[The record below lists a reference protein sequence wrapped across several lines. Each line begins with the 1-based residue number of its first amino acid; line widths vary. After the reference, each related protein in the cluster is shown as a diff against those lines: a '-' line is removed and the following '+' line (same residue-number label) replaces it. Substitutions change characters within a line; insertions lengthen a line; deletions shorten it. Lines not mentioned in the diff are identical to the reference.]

1 MEIKNW
7 TYEEYPSFNET
18 IEGVTRIPTTGD
30 EMGTYIYSNVEYA
43 NTDGVPLHLQIITPQ
58 TRNTIDSDTLHPCLV
73 YVQGSAW
80 LEQNINAKLGML
92 SRLSEKGY
100 VIALVEYRHSGIAP
114 FPAQALDTRNA
125 IRFMKIHAAEYHV
138 DTDKMF
144 VGGDSSGGHTAMF
157 SQLLHDDDQDTN
169 LYPGTTA
176 EVKGILSFYGALSVM
191 LEDGMPSTIN
201 HHLPD
206 SPEGRE
212 MGCVNLREHPEL
224 CQKLSVECYIHK
236 DTILPPI
243 LMFHGTKDRTINPRV
258 SVTVY
263 QKLRSCGKDVRL
275 YLLEGADHGGSEF
288 WTEEFQEIVI
298 KFFKYAQAMSP
309 NSETQPAHKSI

>member
-7 TYEEYPSFNET
+7 TYEEYPSFDEE

-30 EMGTYIYSNVEYA
+30 EKGTYIYSNVEYA
-43 NTDGVPLHLQIITPQ
+43 NMDGVPLHLQIITPQ

-80 LEQNINAKLGML
+80 LEQNINAKLGIL
-92 SRLSEKGY
+92 SRLAEKGY
-100 VIALVEYRHSGIAP
+100 VIAVVESRHSGIAP

-125 IRFMKIHAAEYHV
+125 IRFMKIHAAEYNV
-138 DTDKMF
+138 DMDKVF

-169 LYPGTTA
+169 LYPGTNA
-176 EVKGILSFYGALSVM
+176 DVKGILS
-191 LEDGMPSTIN
+191 
-201 HHLPD
+201 
-206 SPEGRE
+206 
-212 MGCVNLREHPEL
+212 
-224 CQKLSVECYIHK
+224 IHE
-236 DTILPPI
+236 DTILSPI

-263 QKLRSCGKDVRL
+263 QKLKSCGKDVRL

-288 WTEEFQEIVI
+288 WTEETQEIVV
-298 KFFKYAQAMSP
+298 KFFNGSLTD
-309 NSETQPAHKSI
+309 N

>member
-7 TYEEYPSFNET
+7 TYEEYPSFTEEV
-18 IEGVTRIPTTGD
+18 EGVKRIPTSGN
-30 EMGTYIYSNVEYA
+30 EKGTYIYSNVEYA
-43 NTDGVPLHLQIITPQ
+43 RIDDIPLHLQIITPQ
-58 TRNTIDSDTLHPCLV
+58 TRNTRESKELYPCLV

-80 LEQNINAKLGML
+80 LKQNINAKLGLL

-100 VIALVEYRHSGIAP
+100 VIAVVEYRHSEIAP
-114 FPAQALDTRNA
+114 FPAQAVDTRNA
-125 IRFMKIHAAEYHV
+125 IRFMKLHASEYKA
-138 DTDKMF
+138 DKDKIF

-157 SQLLHDDDQDTN
+157 SQLIHDDKLETN
-169 LYPGTTA
+169 LYPGINA

-191 LEDGMPSTIN
+191 MEDGMPSTVN

-206 SPEGRE
+206 SPEGKE
-212 MGCVNLREHPEL
+212 MGGANLRNHPEL
-224 CQKLSVECYIHK
+224 CRKLSVECHIHP
-236 DTILPPI
+236 DTALPPI

-263 QKLRSCGKDVRL
+263 KKLKSCGKDVTF

-288 WTEEFQEIVI
+288 WSEEIQKIVI
-298 KFFKYAQAMSP
+298 DFFNHALEE
-309 NSETQPAHKSI
+309 N